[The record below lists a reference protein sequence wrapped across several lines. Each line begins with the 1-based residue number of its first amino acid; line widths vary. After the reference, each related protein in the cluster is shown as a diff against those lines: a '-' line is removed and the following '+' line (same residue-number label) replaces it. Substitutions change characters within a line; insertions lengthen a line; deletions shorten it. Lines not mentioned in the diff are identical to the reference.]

1 MDKQDVPPWDTLENL
16 SVQSP
21 LVRGVW
27 GSEQKAVFPGDLSS
41 LVGRP
46 SSREGARACAP
57 GAASD
62 RMGKRRKAPY
72 SKFGVTAKPLLS
84 TLSSLLSP
92 LSAAGRRTP
101 GGQGRRTSFVCG
113 DLGAGSPTSYDLQ
126 PKPGRHR
133 TVDLGLGPLQGMKC
147 KFGGSHVSSGRSP
160 GHSDREN
167 SDRRVW
173 RMRAEEAER
182 GGRNRSYRMGAVSD
196 DRPGW
201 CSHPECAAAPVR
213 KGSILPGFG
222 SASISANDPALR
234 QRSDCRSD
242 DWLGSGRRCVLERR
256 GMM

>member
-84 TLSSLLSP
+84 TLSSLLSRP
-92 LSAAGRRTP
+92 QAAVLQVGRAVERLLFVGTSGRDLQRRTTCNQNRE
-101 GGQGRRTSFVCG
+101 GTGLSIW
-113 DLGAGSPTSYDLQ
+113 GSV
-126 PKPGRHR
+126 H
-133 TVDLGLGPLQGMKC
+133 
-147 KFGGSHVSSGRSP
+147 F
-160 GHSDREN
+160 
-167 SDRRVW
+167 
-173 RMRAEEAER
+173 R
-182 GGRNRSYRMGAVSD
+182 G
-196 DRPGW
+196 
-201 CSHPECAAAPVR
+201 
-213 KGSILPGFG
+213 
-222 SASISANDPALR
+222 
-234 QRSDCRSD
+234 
-242 DWLGSGRRCVLERR
+242 
-256 GMM
+256 